1 MSLAIHHTEASR
13 DMGDQAIRC
22 RACWNRCLDA
32 DIQYGR
38 VVLGRPGKSGQ
49 MSVTKSLDYSPDAFR
64 NHVYK
69 PPLHAPAEEG
79 IPRARAV
86 RVR

>member
-13 DMGDQAIRC
+13 NMGDQAIRC
-22 RACWNRCLDA
+22 RACWNRYLDA
-32 DIQYGR
+32 DKWYGR
-38 VVLGRPGKSGQ
+38 VALGRPGKSGQ
-49 MSVTKSLDYSPDAFR
+49 MSVAKSLDYSLDAFR

-69 PPLHAPAEEG
+69 ALLRAPAEEG